1 MSVMMENW
9 FIILLAVLAVVAVT
23 LLLFLSMLGDD
34 IFFMRRRK
42 HRRGEYVNDQTAIIF
57 QSIIDAKSSRQAYHL
72 FMEYIFTNHKQFL
85 HYVSEMISAIGK
97 AYDMGEVESLRVCL
111 SKIADMKVELKDQK
125 ATQDKCMDSIDPA
138 YIVESSSW
146 VQLAT
151 EQRFAINESLRRLAK
166 ACIQYLEHYSFTIP
180 EDYSGPLQYLL
191 QDICNVCKSS
201 EDLLAE
207 GDVEGMRELRIRIM
221 IIKSESYDVAQR
233 LYELLHDGR
242 SDIEPDRHLALSYA
256 LNAFQECHSIVYSLR
271 RLVLCNLCLTLYS
284 TKAVDDY
291 TSSEAALKCNL

>member
-9 FIILLAVLAVVAVT
+9 FIILLAVLAVIAVT
-23 LLLFLSMLGDD
+23 LLLFFSMPGDD
-34 IFFMRRRK
+34 IFFMRRRN
-42 HRRGEYVNDQTAIIF
+42 HRCGEYVNDQTAIIS
-57 QSIIDAKSSRQAYHL
+57 QSIIDAKSVRQAYLL

-85 HYVSEMISAIGK
+85 RYVSEMTSTIGK
-97 AYDMGEVESLRVCL
+97 SYDMADVESLRVCL

-125 ATQDKCMDSIDPA
+125 ATLDKCMDSIDSA

-151 EQRFAINESLRRLAK
+151 ELRFAINDSLRRLTK
-166 ACIQYLEHYSFTIP
+166 ACIQYLELYSFSIP
-180 EDYSGPLQYLL
+180 EDYSGPLQYLVE
-191 QDICNVCKSS
+191 DICNVCKSS
-201 EDLLAE
+201 EELLAE
-207 GDVEGMRELRIRIM
+207 GDVDGMRELRIRIA
-221 IIKSESYDVAQR
+221 IIKSDSYDIAQR

-242 SDIEPDRHLALSYA
+242 STIEPDRHLALSYA
-256 LNAFQECHSIVYSLR
+256 LNAFQECHCIVYALR